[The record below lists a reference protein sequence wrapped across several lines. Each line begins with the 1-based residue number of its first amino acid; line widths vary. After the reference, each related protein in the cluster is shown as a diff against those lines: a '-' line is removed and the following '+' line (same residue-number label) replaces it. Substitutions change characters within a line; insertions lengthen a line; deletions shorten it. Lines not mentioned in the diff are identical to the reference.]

1 MSPFVRE
8 LPYHFHQEL
17 QYIRHTLEG
26 SSSVSEPTELELE
39 QLYDS
44 ITRRQPRR
52 KLLRDIWSHLEVL
65 HHSLDRSKCL
75 F

>member
-44 ITRRQPRR
+44 ITR
-52 KLLRDIWSHLEVL
+52 
-65 HHSLDRSKCL
+65 
-75 F
+75 